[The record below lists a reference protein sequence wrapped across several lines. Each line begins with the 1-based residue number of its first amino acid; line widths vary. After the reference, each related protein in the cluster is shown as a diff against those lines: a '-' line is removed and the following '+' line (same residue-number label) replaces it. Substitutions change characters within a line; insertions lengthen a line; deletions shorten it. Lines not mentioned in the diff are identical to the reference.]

1 MNPFKIIILF
11 LLINTNL
18 SAQNSKAKH
27 WVLGME
33 LNVVDDDGRRPI
45 LAPKNFF
52 NGLNFLPFPTA
63 FSFEY
68 YLKDNFSME
77 LSESVNTYE
86 VGEFVDGASNPKNI
100 FFMALDFNAKYS
112 FNSLYSSL
120 SFSKKINWFD
130 PYIMAG
136 FGVTHRNAI
145 VPTFNGGGG
154 ATFWVSK
161 KIGVNIQSMGKLSFS
176 DKGSF
181 YFQHLLGVKLKF

>member
-1 MNPFKIIILF
+1 MNPFKIIILC
-11 LLINTNL
+11 LLISANL

-33 LNVVDDDGRRPI
+33 LNVVDDDGRTPI
-45 LAPKNFF
+45 LSPKNFF
-52 NGLNFLPFPTA
+52 NGLNYLPFPTA

-68 YLKDNFSME
+68 YVKDNFSME

-86 VGEFVDGASNPKNI
+86 VGEIVDGVANPKNI
-100 FFMALDFNAKYS
+100 FFMAVDLNAKYS
-112 FNSLYSSL
+112 FNSLYKGL

-136 FGVTHRNAI
+136 FGGTHRKFT

-154 ATFWVSK
+154 ATFWVGK
-161 KIGVNIQSMGKLSFS
+161 KIGINIQSMGKLSLS

-181 YFQHLLGVKLKF
+181 YFQHMLGVKLKF